1 MAVREVARILRF
13 IHVVWTSKVL
23 SASFFVFVFVVQS
36 CSFRWLFCDVQF
48 LCFLLSST
56 APNAECRKAQKK
68 KRKTRLWTS
77 FVSSTILT
85 QNVTK
90 IKTNHH
96 HHVCTRVRLVL
107 VLRPVGRRSRV
118 DIVQQE
124 EICIQ
129 GLCKC

>member
-1 MAVREVARILRF
+1 MAVREVARILPF

-23 SASFFVFVFVVQS
+23 SASFFVFAA
-36 CSFRWLFCDVQF
+36 LFGGFFTTSNF
-48 LCFLLSST
+48 LFSSLVSLNLL
-56 APNAECRKAQKK
+56 PKCERHRNKK
-68 KRKTRLWTS
+68 KGKTRLWTS

-129 GLCKC
+129 GLGKC

>member
-1 MAVREVARILRF
+1 MAVREVARILPF

-23 SASFFVFVFVVQS
+23 SASFFVFAALFG
-36 CSFRWLFCDVQF
+36 RWLFYDVQF
-48 LCFLLSST
+48 FVFFSPVSLNLL
-56 APNAECRKAQKK
+56 PKCERHRNKK
-68 KRKTRLWTS
+68 KGKTRLWTS

-96 HHVCTRVRLVL
+96 QHVCTRVRLVL

>member
-1 MAVREVARILRF
+1 MRSSWQFVRLREFFLSFMSFGRQRYFLLPFLFLLLFSVAFLRRPIF
-13 IHVVWTSKVL
+13 
-23 SASFFVFVFVVQS
+23 
-36 CSFRWLFCDVQF
+36 
-48 LCFLLSST
+48 CFLLSSLST
-56 APNAECRKAQKK
+56 CSRNAKGTEIKK
-68 KRKTRLWTS
+68 KGKTRLWTS

>member
-1 MAVREVARILRF
+1 MRSSWQFVRLREFFLSFMSFGRQRYFLLPFLFLLLFSVAFLRRPIF
-13 IHVVWTSKVL
+13 
-23 SASFFVFVFVVQS
+23 
-36 CSFRWLFCDVQF
+36 
-48 LCFLLSST
+48 CFLLSVSLNLL
-56 APNAECRKAQKK
+56 PKCERHRNKK
-68 KRKTRLWTS
+68 KGKTRLWTS